1 MFHNL
6 TLQVRNLIIEE
17 LKAHWAD
24 HPRYPELSH
33 FIQGKYSF
41 EQRPQFGM
49 VVKTS
54 GMSNVPLNAQNYIGQ
69 ILGYCLVAQTVNSN
83 KTSSIEWVKEH
94 PYPSRIA
101 EAGIYILDIAET
113 ETNSRLFNITMTQ
126 YKKRKETSPV
136 FTNPTTI
143 ELLGT
148 PVQNSLKII
157 EYPSRMNFTDYTI
170 NGSTITLD
178 DPLPKG
184 ITLEIMY
191 TEFIDTFDPYQVQ
204 PDYTYSELIPGILIH
219 FGRNLND
226 GDQQAIVVYEERSP
240 VYNEY
245 GGRFDVSVDI
255 DIIARDPHSQADI
268 SDHMVVWTWGV
279 LRNKLGEWGLNINDV
294 SYGGESE
301 EAYDEN
307 GDDYFYN
314 SSMSFTIQTDWYIHV
329 PIIESFKTIKNINL
343 IPVEVLPSQD
353 PLLIIGQDYLKQ
365 RIR

>member
-1 MFHNL
+1 MYHNL
-6 TLQVRNLIIEE
+6 TLQVRNLIIEQ
-17 LKAHWAD
+17 LKQHWAD
-24 HPRYPELSH
+24 HPRYPEMSH
-33 FIQGKYSF
+33 FIQAKYSF

-54 GMSNVPLNAQNYIGQ
+54 GASNIQLSAQNYIGEVQ
-69 ILGYCLVAQTVNSN
+69 GYCLAAQTINSN

-94 PYPSRIA
+94 PLPSRVA
-101 EAGIYILDIAET
+101 DHGIYILDINET

-126 YKKRKETSPV
+126 YKKRKETDPA

-157 EYPSRMNFTDYTI
+157 EYPSRMNFTDYTR
-170 NGSTITLD
+170 NGTTLTLGE
-178 DPLPKG
+178 PLPKG
-184 ITLEIMY
+184 ITLEIYY
-191 TEFIDTFDPYQVQ
+191 TELIDNFEPYQVQ
-204 PDYTYSELIPGILIH
+204 PDYTYSELIPGVLIH

-226 GDQQAIVVYEERSP
+226 GDQQAIVVYEDRNP
-240 VYNEY
+240 VYKEY

-255 DIIARDPHSQADI
+255 DIIARDPFSQADI

-279 LRNKLGEWGLNINDV
+279 LRERLANWGLNMNDIN
-294 SYGGESE
+294 YGGESE

-314 SSMSFTIQTDWYIHV
+314 ASMSFTIQTDWFIHV
-329 PIIESFKTIKNINL
+329 PMIENFQLIKNINL
-343 IPVEVLPSQD
+343 IPVEVLPSSD
-353 PLLIIGQDYLKQ
+353 PLLIIGNDYLKQ